1 MSNEVLLVLGSNLDS
16 KKDNINRAIQRISIE
31 FDCIK
36 KSSFYESKAWGYES
50 DNDFL
55 NVALIIH
62 CEINPKE
69 LLKKL
74 LKIENELGRNRSVNF
89 RYNDRTID
97 IDIILFGDQIV
108 NEAELVIPHPR
119 FHIRNFCL
127 KPMLEIAPLKLVPG
141 LNKTV
146 IELYDDYS
154 KSQIS
159 DLNCVKI

>member
-1 MSNEVLLVLGSNLDS
+1 MLLVLGSNLDS

-89 RYNDRTID
+89 RYMT
-97 IDIILFGDQIV
+97 
-108 NEAELVIPHPR
+108 E
-119 FHIRNFCL
+119 
-127 KPMLEIAPLKLVPG
+127 
-141 LNKTV
+141 
-146 IELYDDYS
+146 
-154 KSQIS
+154 
-159 DLNCVKI
+159 